1 MNFKAVITVFMEV
14 YLLLVVL
21 ALSFSVSMTKT
32 QPDHLALKSFKDGVT
47 QDPKGILRSW
57 NQSTHFCQWA
67 GVTCSN
73 PKHPQRVTS
82 LDLSSQNLTGTISPS
97 ITNLT
102 FLTELYLMENNFDG
116 QIPLNVGLLH
126 RLQYLNLSYN
136 SMHGEFPTSLSNCTN
151 LRLIDLNDNYFS
163 GNIPSEL
170 GSLIKLG
177 TFGLFNN
184 NFTGIIPASLGNI
197 SSLRAISFGKNK
209 LHGPIPKELGRL
221 QKMNYLNMGD
231 NNLSG
236 SIPLSLFNISSLSYL
251 YLPRNMLEGELPST
265 MCTSLLNLEGL
276 YLASNLFTG
285 PLPSSLPNATRL
297 SIIDFVDNNFL
308 GRVPPDLG
316 KSQDLVYVNLNLN
329 NLDAGD
335 SDSDGWQFLT
345 SLTNCSNLHVLCFA
359 ANEFAGA
366 IPNSIANLSTQLQTL
381 QIQRN
386 QLSGNIPDGIGNL
399 VGLSGLALYDNLV
412 SGPIPASIGKLAK
425 LQYLGMF
432 GNRLTGTIPS
442 SIGNLTKL
450 NYIGL
455 ANNLLEG
462 HIPMSLANL
471 QQLTSLVLSN
481 NHLNGTIPKEIVS
494 MSSISYV
501 FSLAN
506 NSLVGPLPTE
516 VGKLKNL
523 EALYLSG
530 NKLSGQIPA
539 ALGGCQ
545 ILEYLRLDGNDF
557 QGTIPY
563 GLSDIKGLRQ
573 LHLSHNN
580 LTGFIPEFLAT
591 MRGLEDLDLSFN
603 NFNGT
608 VPTEGIFGNASL
620 ISVFGNA
627 HLCGGI
633 PELHLPKC
641 IANSVGSSSSKR
653 KLTVIVI
660 VSILISFLFII
671 LVLLSFGYLYMRR
684 RKTSKAP
691 APHSSL
697 EDQYPRISYAELAK
711 ATNGFSSENLVGK
724 GRYGSVYKGSLD
736 NGNTFVAVKVFKLEE
751 TGASKSFIA
760 ECETLRSVRH
770 RNLSKI
776 ITCCSSIDSDGNDFK
791 ALVFDFMSNG
801 SLEDRLH
808 GGGESSNNLTL
819 MQRLNIATDIAD
831 ALEYL
836 HHSCEPSIVHCDL
849 KPSNILIDDE
859 MGAHVGD
866 FGLAKLLPE
875 AISRSLMQESSCST
889 GIIRGSI
896 GYVAPEYGGGA
907 QVSTAGDV
915 FSFGIVLLELFTRK
929 RPVSDAFKDGLS
941 LCDFVKM
948 AFPDRVMD
956 IVDPSLM
963 LEQDQL
969 GGLSNNVVNQ
979 RDEHARRFHE
989 CLVSVLK
996 LGLSCSNSL
1005 PRERMNM
1012 QDVAVEIR
1020 VIRHVYSAL

>member
-1 MNFKAVITVFMEV
+1 MEV
-14 YLLLVVL
+14 LCLLLVL
-21 ALSFSVSMTKT
+21 SFFMSFSVSITET
-32 QPDHLALKSFKDGVT
+32 QTDHLALKNFKDGVT

-102 FLTELYLMENNFDG
+102 FLSKLYLMENNLDG
-116 QIPLNVGLLH
+116 QIPLNIGHLY

-136 SMHGEFPTSLSNCTN
+136 SMHGEIPASLSNCTN
-151 LRLIDLNDNYFS
+151 LRLIDLYHNYFS

-170 GSLIKLG
+170 GSLIKLNI
-177 TFGLFNN
+177 FVLFSNS
-184 NFTGIIPASLGNI
+184 FTGIIPASLGNL
-197 SSLRAISFGKNK
+197 SSLKEINLGNNQ
-209 LHGPIPKELGRL
+209 LHGPIPKELGHL
-221 QKMNYLNMGD
+221 QRMIYLSMGY
-231 NNLSG
+231 NKLSG
-236 SIPLSLFNISSLSYL
+236 LIPLSLFNLTSLYYL
-251 YLPRNMLEGELPST
+251 YLSHNMLEGELPSS
-265 MCTSLLNLEGL
+265 MCTTLYNLEEL
-276 YLASNLFTG
+276 HLASNYFTG

-297 SIIDFVDNNFL
+297 FFLELVNNNFI

-316 KSQDLVYVNLNLN
+316 KAQDLVNVNLNLN

-345 SLTNCSNLHVLCFA
+345 SLTNCSNLLVLCFA
-359 ANEFAGA
+359 VNEFAGA

-381 QIQRN
+381 QIQEN

-450 NYIGL
+450 NYIGI

-462 HIPMSLANL
+462 HIPISLANL
-471 QQLTSLVLSN
+471 QQLITLDLSN

-494 MSSISYV
+494 MSSISSV

-506 NSLVGPLPTE
+506 NSLVGSLPME
-516 VGKLKNL
+516 VGKLQNL
-523 EALYLSG
+523 GALYLSG

-545 ILEYLRLDGNDF
+545 ILEYLLLDSNDF
-557 QGTIPY
+557 QGTIP
-563 GLSDIKGLRQ
+563 SSFSNIKGLRQ

-608 VPTEGIFGNASL
+608 VPTKGIFGNASL

-660 VSILISFLFII
+660 VSILSILSII

-684 RKTSKAP
+684 RKTGKAP

-875 AISRSLMQESSCST
+875 AISRSLMQESSGST

-996 LGLSCSNSL
+996 LGVSCSNPL

-1020 VIRHVYSAL
+1020 GIRRVL

>member
-1 MNFKAVITVFMEV
+1 MEV
-14 YLLLVVL
+14 YLLLVL
-21 ALSFSVSMTKT
+21 SLLSFSVSISET
-32 QPDHLALKSFKDGVT
+32 QTDHLALKSFKDGVT
-47 QDPKGILRSW
+47 EDPKGILRSW
-57 NQSTHFCQWA
+57 NQSTNFCQWA

-82 LDLSSQNLTGTISPS
+82 LDLSSHNLAGTISPS

-102 FLTELYLMENNFDG
+102 FLTELYLMENNLDG
-116 QIPLNVGLLH
+116 QIPLTIGHLH
-126 RLQYLNLSYN
+126 RLHYFNLSYN
-136 SMHGEFPTSLSNCTN
+136 SMHGEIPACLSNCTN
-151 LRLIDLNDNYFS
+151 LRVLDLNHNYFS

-170 GSLIKLG
+170 GSLIKLD

-184 NFTGIIPASLGNI
+184 SFTGIIPASLGNL
-197 SSLRAISFGKNK
+197 SSLRAITLGNNK

-221 QKMNYLNMGD
+221 QKMIYLSMG
-231 NNLSG
+231 NNKLSG
-236 SIPLSLFNISSLSYL
+236 LIPLSFFNLSSLSYL
-251 YLPRNMLEGELPST
+251 YLSRNMLEGELPSS
-265 MCTSLLNLEGL
+265 MCTTLLNLEEIH
-276 YLASNLFTG
+276 LASNHFTG

-297 SIIDFVDNNFL
+297 FFLELVDNNFL

-316 KSQDLVYVNLNLN
+316 KAQDLVQVNLNLN
-329 NLDAGD
+329 KLDAGD
-335 SDSDGWQFLT
+335 SDGLKFLT
-345 SLTNCSNLHVLCFA
+345 SLTNCSNLLVLCFA

-366 IPNSIANLSTQLQTL
+366 IPNSIANLSTQLKTL

-399 VGLSGLALYDNLV
+399 VGLTGLALHDNRL

-432 GNRLTGTIPS
+432 RNRLTGTIPS
-442 SIGNLTKL
+442 TIGNLTKL

-462 HIPMSLANL
+462 HIPLSLANL
-471 QQLTSLVLSN
+471 QQLITFDLSN
-481 NHLNGTIPKEIVS
+481 NRLNGTIPKEIVS
-494 MSSISYV
+494 MSSISFV

-506 NSLVGPLPTE
+506 NSLVGSLPME
-516 VGKLKNL
+516 VGKLQNL
-523 EALYLSG
+523 GALYLSG

-545 ILEYLRLDGNDF
+545 ILEYLLLDSNDF
-557 QGTIPY
+557 QGTIPSA
-563 GLSDIKGLRQ
+563 LSDIKGLRQ

-580 LTGFIPEFLAT
+580 LTGFIPEFLTT
-591 MRGLEDLDLSFN
+591 MSGLEDLDLSFN
-603 NFNGT
+603 NFSGN
-608 VPTEGIFGNASL
+608 VPTKGVFRNASL
-620 ISVFGNA
+620 ISVFGND

-633 PELHLPKC
+633 PQLHLPKC
-641 IANSVGSSSSKR
+641 KASVGSSSSKR

-660 VSILISFLFII
+660 VSVLSFLSII
-671 LVLLSFGYLYMRR
+671 LLLAFGYLYKRR
-684 RKTSKAP
+684 RKTSKDPP

-751 TGASKSFIA
+751 TAGASKSFIA
-760 ECETLRSVRH
+760 ECKTMRSIRH

-801 SLEDRLH
+801 SLEDKLH
-808 GGGESSNNLTL
+808 GGESSNNLTL
-819 MQRLNIATDIAD
+819 MQRLNIATDVAD

-875 AISRSLMQESSCST
+875 AISRSLMQESSVST

-907 QVSTAGDV
+907 QVTTAGDV
-915 FSFGIVLLELFTRK
+915 YSYGIVLLEMFTRK
-929 RPVSDAFKDGLS
+929 RPVSDVFKDGLS
-941 LCDFVKM
+941 LCGFVKM

-963 LEQDQL
+963 LEQDQH
-969 GGLSNNVVNQ
+969 GGLSNVVNQ
-979 RDEHARRFHE
+979 REEQARRFHE
-989 CLVSVLK
+989 CLVAVLK
-996 LGLSCSNSL
+996 LGLSCSNPL

-1020 VIRHVYSAL
+1020 VIRHVYSGLHRDRQS